1 MNVDRPPSMGGPKL
15 KTNSMKIKFVF
26 SFFIWTSITDP
37 GPRFLRA
44 VRPLLAPAGSPLDA
58 LSRRSLI

>member
-1 MNVDRPPSMGGPKL
+1 MNVDRPPSIGGPKL

-37 GPRFLRA
+37 GPRFPRA
-44 VRPLLAPAGSPLDA
+44 VRPLLAPAGSP
-58 LSRRSLI
+58 